1 MINAEF
7 LRRQAENCL
16 RIARSCFDLGS
27 AERLRL
33 MAGELHSK
41 ADEIDRRGDWFAPH
55 AAGPTLV
62 PEQRSRIIRRERPS
76 PFIAK
81 RRR

>member
-1 MINAEF
+1 MITAEF

-33 MAGELHSK
+33 MAGELQAK
-41 ADEIDRRGDWFAPH
+41 AEEIERRGD
-55 AAGPTLV
+55 L
-62 PEQRSRIIRRERPS
+62 RSRIASSSGQPS
-76 PFIAK
+76 FQNND
-81 RRR
+81 RG

>member
-1 MINAEF
+1 MITAEF

-33 MAGELHSK
+33 MAGELQAK
-41 ADEIDRRGDWFAPH
+41 AEEIERRVD
-55 AAGPTLV
+55 L
-62 PEQRSRIIRRERPS
+62 RSRISPS
-76 PFIAK
+76 GQPSFQNND
-81 RRR
+81 RG

>member
-1 MINAEF
+1 MITAEF

-33 MAGELHSK
+33 MAVELHAK
-41 ADEIDRRGDWFAPH
+41 ADEIDRRD
-55 AAGPTLV
+55 
-62 PEQRSRIIRRERPS
+62 IRPQLTGQPSFQNERG
-76 PFIAK
+76 
-81 RRR
+81 

>member
-33 MAGELHSK
+33 MAVELHAK
-41 ADEIDRRGDWFAPH
+41 AEEIDRRGD
-55 AAGPTLV
+55 L
-62 PEQRSRIIRRERPS
+62 RSRLMPPGQPS
-76 PFIAK
+76 FQNND
-81 RRR
+81 RG

>member
-1 MINAEF
+1 MITAEF

-33 MAGELHSK
+33 MAVELHAK
-41 ADEIDRRGDWFAPH
+41 ADEIDRRGD
-55 AAGPTLV
+55 L
-62 PEQRSRIIRRERPS
+62 RSRLMPPGQPSFQSNERG
-76 PFIAK
+76 
-81 RRR
+81 

>member
-1 MINAEF
+1 MITAEF

-33 MAGELHSK
+33 MAVELHAK
-41 ADEIDRRGDWFAPH
+41 ADEIDRRDLRPQLTGQPSF
-55 AAGPTLV
+55 
-62 PEQRSRIIRRERPS
+62 QNERG
-76 PFIAK
+76 
-81 RRR
+81 